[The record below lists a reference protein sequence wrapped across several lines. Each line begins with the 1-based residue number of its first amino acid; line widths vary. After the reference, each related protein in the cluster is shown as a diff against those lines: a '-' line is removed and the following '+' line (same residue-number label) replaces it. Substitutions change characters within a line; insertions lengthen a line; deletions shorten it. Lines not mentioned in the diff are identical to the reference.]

1 MNNNKE
7 TLSINGHFM
16 VLTKYSLSRCSLP
29 YDFSA
34 LMWFFLFPCNVTDF
48 SFLFVKH
55 SPGFYNLRGLIFGDK
70 WCKQT
75 NKQKQLP
82 VRDFKCCKVLHE
94 GSCRIALC
102 QLWGCIN
109 GGKSFKLLPHFSS
122 SHFIPLLTSHCPNLQ
137 FPSGV
142 SVSCWLFSF
151 LGSRLR
157 FRSQGRSFVESTW
170 RIWKLKLE
178 IYLLSTG
185 HAKRLPVFPLE
196 PYLCTTYH
204 IYLYHD

>member
-7 TLSINGHFM
+7 IFSVNGHFM
-16 VLTKYSLSRCSLP
+16 VLAKYSLRLCFLP

-34 LMWFFLFPCNVTDF
+34 LIWFFFYSLAVWLIFL
-48 SFLFVKH
+48 FLFVKH
-55 SPGFYNLRGLIFGDK
+55 SPGFYNLRGLIFGDE
-70 WCKQT
+70 WYKQT

-94 GSCRIALC
+94 GSCRIALY

-109 GGKSFKLLPHFSS
+109 GGKSFKLLPHLSI

-142 SVSCWLFSF
+142 SVSCQLFSF

-157 FRSQGRSFVESTW
+157 FRNQGRSFVEST
-170 RIWKLKLE
+170 
-178 IYLLSTG
+178 
-185 HAKRLPVFPLE
+185 
-196 PYLCTTYH
+196 
-204 IYLYHD
+204 